1 MSKLGDVGSGIV
13 DFATVCAVGCV
24 TASVGVLVLFNI
36 ARSLPDDPI
45 WPELRCAVGIEFQGD
60 DKCFDKKL
68 SEGLSKMEKAFQQ
81 EMQERQKAFDLRE
94 RDLDAMIKKRNEE
107 IAGLEGRGKALEGEK
122 AGLDQKRAELA
133 EQLAKLEALEK
144 ASTSFNLFKSNV
156 FKRGIKVETGVEYKS
171 FVRHQEWVAAW
182 CYVQVPNSQG
192 VTISV
197 QLARKR
203 PGQAVMKETIS
214 AAELAQIRFTAAEM
228 EEATGLC
235 SFPSEG
241 S

>member
-1 MSKLGDVGSGIV
+1 MSRLGDVGSGLL

-24 TASVGVLVLFNI
+24 TGSVGVLVAFNI

-45 WPELRCAVGIEFQGD
+45 WSEMRCVAGIEFQGD
-60 DKCFDKKL
+60 EQCFDKKL
-68 SEGLSKMEKAFQQ
+68 SEGLSKMEKAFQL
-81 EMQERQKAFDLRE
+81 EMLERQKAFDLRE

-122 AGLDQKRAELA
+122 AGLDQKRSELA

-144 ASTSFNLFKSNV
+144 ASTSFNLFKTNEW
-156 FKRGIKVETGVEYKS
+156 KREVIVNTGVEYKS
-171 FVRHQEWVAAW
+171 FVRNQEWVKAW
-182 CYVQVPNSQG
+182 CYVRVPNDQG
-192 VTISV
+192 VTIMV

-203 PGQAVMKETIS
+203 PGEAVVKETIS
-214 AAELAQIRFTAAEM
+214 EAELAQIRFTAAEM

-235 SFPSEG
+235 AFPSE
-241 S
+241 SS

>member
-13 DFATVCAVGCV
+13 DFATVCAVGGV
-24 TASVGVLVLFNI
+24 TASVGVLVAFNI

-45 WPELRCAVGIEFQGD
+45 WSEMRCVAGIEFQGD

-68 SEGLSKMEKAFQQ
+68 GEGLFKMEKAFQQ
-81 EMQERQKAFDLRE
+81 EMVERQKEFQQRE
-94 RDLDAMIKKRNEE
+94 RELDTMIKKRNEE

-133 EQLAKLEALEK
+133 EQLGKLEALEK
-144 ASTSFNLFKSNV
+144 ASTSFNLFKSNT
-156 FKRGIKVETGVEYKS
+156 FTRGINVQTGVEYKS
-171 FVRHQEWVAAW
+171 FVRHQEWVTAW
-182 CYVQVPNSQG
+182 CYVQVPNDQG
-192 VTISV
+192 VTINV

-203 PGQAVMKETIS
+203 PGQAVVTETIS
-214 AAELAQIRFTAAEM
+214 AAELAQIRFTADEM